1 MEVKNLQNETVGQLE
16 LRDEVFGVEL
26 KETLIWE
33 AVRHYMACGRR
44 GTHATKTR
52 GDVSGSN
59 KKPWRQKGTGRARH
73 GQTRSPLWRH
83 GGTVFGPQPRD
94 YAYPFPQ
101 KKRLGAIRSAL
112 SEKIRQHRVVVV
124 DRLELDAPRTKE
136 FMKVADTLQLGT
148 KLLIVDSLENV
159 NAILSSRNLPKVKYL
174 PGTGLNIYDI
184 LDHETILFSR
194 ESILQLQEALAK

>member
-112 SEKIRQHRVVVV
+112 SEKIRQNRVVVV